1 MAGWNASCR
10 VARPGAGMCGTP
22 GQWAPSQA
30 GDPHGRHFFLQH
42 RVDLLTQVAQEHEQ
56 YREDVNE
63 FQLWLKA
70 VVEKVHSCLGRNC
83 QLTTELRLSALQ
95 VRHCDP
101 TRTMSPLGRLEP
113 WLRETLQVTN
123 GDNIRFHTRH
133 RHPQPTARTP
143 GKSAG
148 GLSTIHLG

>member
-1 MAGWNASCR
+1 M
-10 VARPGAGMCGTP
+10 PPTP
-22 GQWAPSQA
+22 CQVSYCSLTLKGPSHKQWAPSQA
-30 GDPHGRHFFLQH
+30 GAPHGRPFFLQH

-83 QLTTELRLSALQ
+83 QLTAECRLSALQ
-95 VRHCDP
+95 VRYCNT
-101 TRTMSPLGRLEP
+101 TRTMSPPGRLEP
-113 WLRETLQVTN
+113 WLRETLHVAN
-123 GDNIRFHTRH
+123 GDNISFHTRH
-133 RHPQPTARTP
+133 RRPQPTAQTL

-148 GLSTIHLG
+148 GPRTKHLG

>member
-1 MAGWNASCR
+1 MY
-10 VARPGAGMCGTP
+10 GTP
-22 GQWAPSQA
+22 EQWAPSQA
-30 GDPHGRHFFLQH
+30 GDPHGRQFFLQH

-95 VRHCDP
+95 VRYCDP
-101 TRTMSPLGRLEP
+101 TRTMSPLGHLEP

-123 GDNIRFHTRH
+123 GDNISFHTRH
-133 RHPQPTARTP
+133 RRPQPTAQTP

-148 GLSTIHLG
+148 GPSTKHLG